1 MKLFHLLGRNTVNIK
16 HVISIT
22 YFGLATA
29 TLPTVAIANETH
41 KTILQTYAELAHSS
55 YHQALADAINLQ
67 SKLQAFANK
76 PSEQSMQVAKNAW
89 LQSRESYGVTE
100 IFRLAG
106 GPIDAEYGW
115 VADAYGSLEGQ
126 INAWPLDESMID
138 YTIAADGTITSGN
151 IIDSKGIFHP
161 GGEAVE
167 ITNISAGTLSALNEN
182 GGDANVSSGYHAIE
196 FLLWGQDQDYNNF
209 AADRVTNGAL
219 TAGERPLSDFTEN
232 SLASRRFDYLNA
244 AADLLVNDLTI
255 VANAWLDNINN
266 NGCAAN
272 MNGCYRAALLSEL
285 SGADTD
291 KNINSTYALRSVI
304 ASMGTFIKSELAN
317 ERIAVAVLTP
327 SEEDEHSCFSD
338 NTHRDI
344 TQNFQGFINVLKGE
358 LDGINMGI
366 SLYDQVSIDTR
377 QKLDRLINA
386 IDTRIAAMNYLAE
399 NSMHFDYQILDTNQA
414 SEIRHMKN
422 DMRKLG
428 DLMAVVATDLSIDL
442 TIADVTDAEETKL

>member
-1 MKLFHLLGRNTVNIK
+1 MNIK

-29 TLPTVAIANETH
+29 MLPTAAIASETH
-41 KTILQTYAELAHSS
+41 KPILQTYAELAASS

-67 SKLQAFANK
+67 SQLQAFANT
-76 PSEQSMQVAKNAW
+76 PTEQSLETAKNAW

-138 YTIAADGTITSGN
+138 YTITADGSITNGN
-151 IIDSKGIFHP
+151 IIDTKGIFNP
-161 GGEAVE
+161 GGEPVE
-167 ITNISAGTLSALNEN
+167 INNIAASTLAALNEN

-196 FLLWGQDQDYNNF
+196 FLLWGQDQDYNNL
-209 AADRVTNGAL
+209 AADTVTNGAL
-219 TAGERPLSDFTEN
+219 TAGERPLSDFTEDP
-232 SLASRRFDYLNA
+232 LASRRFDYLNA
-244 AADLLVNDLTI
+244 AAELLVNDLTI
-255 VANAWLDNINN
+255 VTNAWLDNINLN
-266 NGCAAN
+266 SCGAN
-272 MNGCYRAALLSEL
+272 VNGCYRRAFLNQL
-285 SGADTD
+285 SGADTE

-304 ASMGTFIKSELAN
+304 AGMGTFIKSELAN

-344 TQNFQGFINVLKGE
+344 TQNFQGFMNVLKGE

-386 IDTRIAAMNYLAE
+386 INTRIAVMNNLAE
-399 NSMHFDYQILDTNQA
+399 TSMHFDYQILDTNQA
-414 SEIRHMKN
+414 REIRHMKN

-428 DLMAVVATDLSIDL
+428 DLMAVVATDLGIYLSV
-442 TIADVTDAEETKL
+442 ADVTDVDETQL